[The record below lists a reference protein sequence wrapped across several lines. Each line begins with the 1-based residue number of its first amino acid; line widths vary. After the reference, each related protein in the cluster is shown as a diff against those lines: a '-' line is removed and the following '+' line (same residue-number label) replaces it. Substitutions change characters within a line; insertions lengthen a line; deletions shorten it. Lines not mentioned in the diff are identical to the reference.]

1 MKGLQYTLWVLL
13 CWYLSPASAYEPD
26 VFGTAN
32 GVARQA
38 VYDES
43 RGNLPCYFTA
53 PSTPLSLEEVIE
65 RILCHDP
72 QVRLSWANAKAQA
85 AQVGVSQSAY
95 LPRLDGRLNSSRGN
109 GNIDY
114 DNPAFR
120 SGDGH
125 RRRNSSSLDLSWVL
139 FDFGQRDAALKNA
152 RQLLRAANANQDLAL
167 QTAFYQAAQD
177 YYAAL
182 AAERK
187 LAASDQIAEV
197 AAQNLEAADAKYKA
211 GAAAL
216 SDRLQAQ
223 TAFSQAHLRQIRDR
237 GTLRNTLGNM
247 ALRMGLAPETP
258 LHLAGDLNRLPDTH
272 FVKAVDELLAQ
283 ARQDHPALLAAQARL
298 EAAKAAIEETRAA
311 GMPSVAL
318 TASLSHGH
326 NDQSQVFNGNSRDR
340 DRSIALQVSI
350 PLFEGFSRNYQ
361 IRNAQAQ
368 VEAGWAQL
376 ADTEQQVALDLW
388 ANYQTL
394 RIDTESLQRTSEL
407 VTQSRQAL
415 EVVQGRYRSGVGSM
429 VELLNALTSY
439 TTAQEQHIQI
449 LGSWQTSRLGLA
461 ASLGRLGAWAIE

>member
-1 MKGLQYTLWVLL
+1 MKGLQHALWAAL
-13 CWYLSPASAYEPD
+13 CWYASPASAYEPD

-43 RGNLPCYFTA
+43 RSDLACHFA
-53 PSTPLSLEEVIE
+53 PPSAPLSLEEVIE

-72 QVRLSWANAKAQA
+72 QVRLSWANAKARA

-95 LPRLDGRLNSSRGN
+95 LPRLDGRLNGSRGN

-114 DNPAFR
+114 DNPALR

-125 RRRNSSSLDLSWVL
+125 RRRNSSSLDLNWVL
-139 FDFGQRDAALKNA
+139 FDFGRRDAALNNA
-152 RQLLRAANANQDLAL
+152 RQLLRAANANQDSAL
-167 QTAFYQAAQD
+167 QAAFIQAAQD
-177 YYAAL
+177 YYGAL
-182 AAERK
+182 AAERT

-223 TAFSQAHLRQIRDR
+223 TAFSQAYLRQIRDR
-237 GTLRNTLGNM
+237 GTLRNALGNI
-247 ALRMGLAPETP
+247 ALRIGLAPETP
-258 LHLAGDLNRLPDTH
+258 LHLAGDLNRFPDTH

-283 ARQDHPALLAAQARL
+283 ARQEHPAMLAAQARL

-311 GMPSVAL
+311 GMPSIAL
-318 TASLSHGH
+318 TASLSRGR
-326 NDQSQVFNGNSRDR
+326 NDQSQVFNGNSNDR
-340 DRSIALQVSI
+340 DRSVALQVSI
-350 PLFEGFSRNYQ
+350 PLFEGFSRSYQ
-361 IRNAQAQ
+361 IRIAQAQ
-368 VEAGWAQL
+368 VEAGQAQL

-388 ANYQTL
+388 SNYQTL

-407 VTQSRQAL
+407 VTQSRQSL
-415 EVVQGRYRSGVGSM
+415 QVVQGRYRSGVGSM
-429 VELLNALTSY
+429 IELLNALTAY
-439 TTAQEQHIQI
+439 TDAQNQHIQT
-449 LGSWQTSRLGLA
+449 LNSWQTSRLGLA
-461 ASLGRLGAWAIE
+461 ASLGRLGFWTLE